1 MNLDL
6 PMMGSPISL
15 VITMKETAMTVI
27 DRSRNDLETLDLGV
41 EGMTCASCVGRV
53 ERAIAAV
60 PGVDAVAV
68 NLATERAH
76 ITFAKG
82 DTDLRQIEAAV
93 RQTGYTPVET
103 TIELSVSGMTCAS
116 CVGHVEKALRAVP
129 GVIEATVNLATERAS
144 VTALAGGDIVPALV
158 KAVAG
163 AGYEAS
169 PVVAADG
176 DATARQQAAKD
187 EEQGKLLRSVIL
199 AGLLTLPLLVVE
211 MGSHMVPALHHWLAG
226 TFGEGNVRV
235 ASFVLAT
242 IVQFG
247 PGLVF
252 LRKGFP
258 ALLRL
263 APDMNSLVM
272 LGTGAAYLYSSVA
285 TFLPDLLPAGTEGTY
300 FESGAVIVTLILL
313 GRWFETRAKGRTGA
327 AIRSLIALQP
337 KTARVLRD
345 GAESDVPVESVRPGD
360 TVILRPGE
368 RVPVDG
374 EVTDG
379 TSFVDESMIT
389 GEPAPVRKEAGSTVT
404 GGTVNG
410 SGALRFA
417 AQKVGSD
424 TLLAQIVRT
433 VQAAQ
438 GAKLPI
444 QALVDR
450 ITLWFVPVVIVLAL
464 ATFLVWLAFG
474 PSPALSHALVN
485 AVAVLIIACPCAMGL
500 ATPTSIMVGTG
511 RGAELGILFR
521 QGDALQ
527 ALRDVEIVA
536 LDKTGTLTKGRPELT
551 DIEPASG
558 FAADEILRLVGSAEN
573 RSEHP
578 LALALVAA
586 AKARGLALAEPA
598 DFASDPGRGVTATV
612 EGRKVAIG
620 GHKLMEEAT
629 LDIAPFASRAKALAE
644 AGKTPLYAAIDGRIA
659 AVIAVADA
667 VKETTPAAI
676 AALHKLG
683 LKVAMVTGD
692 DHRTAQAVARGLGI
706 DEVWAEVL
714 PTDKAEVVKALQ
726 KRGARVAF
734 VGDGINDAPALA
746 QADVG
751 IAIGTGTDIAIESAD
766 VVLMSGDVMGV
777 PRAIALSQA
786 VIANIRQNLAWAFG
800 YNALLIPVAAGVLYP
815 AFGILLSPVF
825 AGLAMALSSV
835 SVVTNALRLKRF
847 QVPASHG

>member
-1 MNLDL
+1 
-6 PMMGSPISL
+6 
-15 VITMKETAMTVI
+15 MTVI

-41 EGMTCASCVGRV
+41 EGMTCASCVAHV

-60 PGVDAVAV
+60 PGVDAVSV

-76 ITFAKG
+76 VTFAKG
-82 DTDLRQIEAAV
+82 DTDLGQIEAAV
-93 RQTGYTPVET
+93 RQSGYTPVES
-103 TIELSVSGMTCAS
+103 TIELSISGMTCAS

-129 GVIEATVNLATERAS
+129 GVVEATVNLATERAS
-144 VTALAGGDIVPALV
+144 VKTLAGDDIISVLV

-169 PVVAADG
+169 PIVAADG
-176 DATARQQAAKD
+176 DADTRRQAAKD

-199 AGLLTLPLLVVE
+199 AGLLTLPLLVIE
-211 MGSHMVPALHHWLAG
+211 MGSHMVPSLHHWLAG

-235 ASFVLAT
+235 FSFALAT

-285 TFLPDLLPAGTEGTY
+285 TFLPDLMPAGTDGTY

-345 GAESDVPVESVRPGD
+345 GAESDIAVDSVRPGD
-360 TVILRPGE
+360 VVILRPGE

-379 TSFVDESMIT
+379 SSFVDESMIT

-410 SGALRFA
+410 SGALRFT

-450 ITLWFVPVVIVLAL
+450 VTLWFVPVVIGLAL
-464 ATFLVWLAFG
+464 VTFAVWLTFG

-485 AVAVLIIACPCAMGL
+485 AVALLIIACPCAMGL

-527 ALRDVEIVA
+527 ALKDVQIVA
-536 LDKTGTLTKGRPELT
+536 LDKTGTLTKGKPELT
-551 DIEPASG
+551 DIEPANG
-558 FAADEILRLVGSAEN
+558 FAANDVLRLVGSAEN

-586 AKARGLALAEPA
+586 AKARNLTLAEPA
-598 DFASDPGRGVTATV
+598 DFTSDPGRGVTAMV

-620 GHKLMEEAT
+620 GHRLMEDAG
-629 LDIAPFASRAKALAE
+629 LDIAPFAARAKALAE
-644 AGKTPLYAAIDGRIA
+644 AGKTPLYASIDGRIA

-692 DHRTAQAVARGLGI
+692 DRRTAEAVARGLGI
-706 DEVWAEVL
+706 DEVWAGVL
-714 PTDKAEVVKALQ
+714 PTDKAEVVKRLQ
-726 KRGARVAF
+726 SRGAKVAF

-786 VIANIRQNLAWAFG
+786 VISNIRQNLAWAFG

-835 SVVTNALRLKRF
+835 SVVSNALRLKRF
-847 QVPASHG
+847 QVPASHGQEV

>member
-1 MNLDL
+1 MA
-6 PMMGSPISL
+6 M
-15 VITMKETAMTVI
+15 MKE
-27 DRSRNDLETLDLGV
+27 E
-41 EGMTCASCVGRV
+41 
-53 ERAIAAV
+53 
-60 PGVDAVAV
+60 
-68 NLATERAH
+68 
-76 ITFAKG
+76 
-82 DTDLRQIEAAV
+82 
-93 RQTGYTPVET
+93 
-103 TIELSVSGMTCAS
+103 
-116 CVGHVEKALRAVP
+116 
-129 GVIEATVNLATERAS
+129 
-144 VTALAGGDIVPALV
+144 
-158 KAVAG
+158 
-163 AGYEAS
+163 
-169 PVVAADG
+169 
-176 DATARQQAAKD
+176 QQA
-187 EEQGKLLRSVIL
+187 QLLRSVIL
-199 AGLLTLPLLVVE
+199 AAVLTLPLLVVE

-226 TFGEGNVRV
+226 TFGEWNVRV
-235 ASFVLAT
+235 FSFVLAT

-258 ALLRL
+258 ALLRG

-272 LGTGAAYLYSSVA
+272 LGTGAAYLYSTAA
-285 TFLPDLLPAGTEGTY
+285 TFLPQLMPAGADGTY

-313 GRWFETRAKGRTGA
+313 GRWFETRAKSRTGA

-345 GAESDVPVESVRPGD
+345 GVEADMPVDTVRAGD
-360 TVILRPGE
+360 IVILRPGE

-389 GEPAPVRKEAGSTVT
+389 GEPAPVRKEAGSAVT

-410 SGALRFA
+410 SGALRFTA
-417 AQKVGSD
+417 RKVGSE

-450 ITLWFVPVVIVLAL
+450 VTLWFVPAVMALAL
-464 ATFLVWLAFG
+464 ATFVVWLVFG

-527 ALRDVEIVA
+527 ALKDVRIVA

-558 FAADEILRLVGSAEN
+558 FDTNDVLRLVASAEN

-586 AKARGLALAEPA
+586 AKARGLSLAEPA
-598 DFASDPGRGVTATV
+598 DFVSDPGRGVTATV
-612 EGRKVAIG
+612 ESRGVAIG
-620 GHKLMEEAT
+620 GHRLMEQAG
-629 LDIAPFASRAKALAE
+629 LDIAPFAARAQALAE

-676 AALHKLG
+676 AALHRLG

-692 DHRTAQAVARGLGI
+692 DRRTAEAVARTLGI
-706 DEVWAEVL
+706 DEVRAEVL

-726 KRGARVAF
+726 KGGTKVAV

-815 AFGILLSPVF
+815 ALGILLSPVF

-835 SVVTNALRLKRF
+835 SVLANALRLKRF
-847 QVPASHG
+847 RVPASHDAAQKGS

>member
-1 MNLDL
+1 
-6 PMMGSPISL
+6 
-15 VITMKETAMTVI
+15 MTVI
-27 DRSRNDLETLDLGV
+27 DKAPDRQKTDKLATLDMAV
-41 EGMTCASCVGRV
+41 EGMSCASCVGRV

-60 PGVDAVAV
+60 PGVTTVAV

-76 ITFAKG
+76 VSFARG
-82 DTDLRQIEAAV
+82 GTDLKQVEEAIRKA
-93 RQTGYTPVET
+93 GYKPVET
-103 TIELSVSGMTCAS
+103 AVELAIDGMNCAS
-116 CVGHVEKALRAVP
+116 CVGHVEKALRSVP
-129 GVIEATVNLATERAS
+129 GVLDAAVNLATEHAS
-144 VTALAGGDIVPALV
+144 VKALAGGDIEPALI
-158 KAVAG
+158 KAVSE

-169 PVVAADG
+169 LLADA
-176 DATARQQAAKD
+176 DAEAPARVEAAKG
-187 EEQGKLLRSVIL
+187 EEQTRLLRSVIL
-199 AGLLTLPLLVVE
+199 AALLTVPLLVAE
-211 MGSHMVPALHHWLAG
+211 MGSHMIPALHHWLAMS
-226 TFGEGNVRV
+226 FGEGNIRL
-235 ASFVLAT
+235 ASFVLAS

-252 LRKGFP
+252 IRKGWP
-258 ALLRL
+258 ALMRL

-272 LGTGAAYLYSSVA
+272 LGTGAAYLYSTAA
-285 TFLPDLLPAGTEGTY
+285 TFRPDLLPEGTAFTY
-300 FESGAVIVTLILL
+300 FEAGAVIVTLILL
-313 GRWFETRAKGRTGA
+313 GRWFEARAKGRTGA

-337 KTARVLRD
+337 RTARVLRNGVEAD
-345 GAESDVPVESVRPGD
+345 MAVESVRPGD
-360 TVILRPGE
+360 IVLLRPGE

-374 EVTDG
+374 EVSEG
-379 TSFVDESMIT
+379 SSFVDESMIT
-389 GEPAPVRKEAGSTVT
+389 GEPAPVRKEAGSRVT

-410 SGALRFA
+410 SGALSLTAR
-417 AQKVGSD
+417 KVGAD
-424 TLLAQIVRT
+424 TVLAQIVRT

-444 QALVDR
+444 QAVVDR
-450 ITLWFVPVVIVLAL
+450 VTLWFVPVVMGLAL
-464 ATFLVWLAFG
+464 LTFLVWLAFG

-527 ALRDVEIVA
+527 ALRDVQVVA
-536 LDKTGTLTKGRPELT
+536 LDKTGTLTRGRPELT
-551 DIEPASG
+551 DIEAAPG
-558 FAADEILRLVGSAEN
+558 FPEDEVLRLVASAEN

-578 LALALVAA
+578 LALAIVAA
-586 AKARGLALAEPA
+586 AKARGVALAEA
-598 DFASDPGRGVTATV
+598 AGFTSDPGLGVTATV
-612 EGRKVAIG
+612 GDRSVAIG
-620 GHKLMEEAT
+620 GARLMEQAKVDAT
-629 LDIAPFASRAKALAE
+629 PFADRAQALAK
-644 AGKTPLYAAIDGRIA
+644 AGKTPLYAAIDGQLA
-659 AVIAVADA
+659 AIIAVADA

-676 AALHKLG
+676 AALHRLG

-692 DHRTAQAVARGLGI
+692 DRRTAEAVARSLGI
-706 DEVWAEVL
+706 DEVRAEVL
-714 PTDKAEVVKALQ
+714 PIDKAAVVKGLQ
-726 KRGARVAF
+726 QGGAKVAF

-786 VIANIRQNLAWAFG
+786 TIANIRQNLAWAFG

-815 AFGILLSPVF
+815 AFGILLSPIF

-835 SVVTNALRLKRF
+835 SVLANALRLKRF
-847 QVPASHG
+847 RVPASHEGGFA

>member
-1 MNLDL
+1 
-6 PMMGSPISL
+6 
-15 VITMKETAMTVI
+15 MTVI
-27 DRSRNDLETLDLGV
+27 DRTKDGLATLDMAV
-41 EGMTCASCVGRV
+41 EGMSCASCVGRV

-60 PGVDAVAV
+60 PGVESVAV

-76 ITFAKG
+76 VTFAKG
-82 DTDLRQIEAAV
+82 GDVLRQVEEAV
-93 RQTGYTPVET
+93 RQAGYQPMEQ
-103 TIELSVSGMTCAS
+103 TIDLSVSGMTCAS

-129 GVIEATVNLATERAS
+129 GVVGATVNLATERAS
-144 VTALAGGDIVPALV
+144 V

-163 AGYEAS
+163 GDLGPELIKAVEKAGYEAS
-169 PVVAADG
+169 PVTPDDGHAAGQHDHM
-176 DATARQQAAKD
+176 QMLKE
-187 EEQGKLLRSVIL
+187 EEQARLLRSVIL
-199 AGLLTLPLLVVE
+199 AGVLTIPLLVIE

-226 TFGEGNVRV
+226 NFGEGNLRIF
-235 ASFVLAT
+235 SFVLAT
-242 IVQFG
+242 IVLFG

-258 ALLRL
+258 ALLRA
-263 APDMNSLVM
+263 APDMNTLVM
-272 LGTGAAYLYSSVA
+272 LGAGAAWLYSSVA
-285 TFLPDLLPAGTEGTY
+285 TFLPGLLPEGTALTY

-313 GRWFETRAKGRTGA
+313 GRWFEARAKGRTGA

-337 KTARVLRD
+337 KTARILRQGSETD
-345 GAESDVPVESVRPGD
+345 IPVDEVKPGD

-374 EVTDG
+374 EVRDG

-389 GEPAPVRKEAGSTVT
+389 GEPAPVRKEAGSLVT

-410 SGALRFA
+410 SGALSFTAR
-417 AQKVGSD
+417 KVGSD

-444 QALVDR
+444 QAAVDR
-450 ITLWFVPVVIVLAL
+450 ITLWFVPAVMAVAL

-474 PSPALSHALVN
+474 PSPALSYALVN

-527 ALRDVEIVA
+527 GLRDVQVVA
-536 LDKTGTLTKGRPELT
+536 LDKTGTLTKGKPELT
-551 DIEPASG
+551 DIEPTETFEAN
-558 FAADEILRLVGSAEN
+558 EVLRLIASAEN

-578 LALALVAA
+578 LALAIVAA

-598 DFASDPGRGVTATV
+598 NFVSDAGRGVTATV
-612 EGRKVAIG
+612 EGRRVAIG
-620 GHKLMEEAT
+620 GHRLLAQIGI
-629 LDIAPFASRAKALAE
+629 DVSAFAGRAQALAE
-644 AGKTPLYAAIDGRIA
+644 AGKTPLYAAVDGKLA

-667 VKETTPAAI
+667 IKETTPAAI
-676 AALHKLG
+676 AALHQLG

-692 DHRTAQAVARGLGI
+692 DSRTAAAVARQLGI
-706 DEVWAEVL
+706 DEIRAEVL

-726 KRGARVAF
+726 KDGRKVAF

-777 PRAIALSQA
+777 PRAIALSKA
-786 VIANIRQNLAWAFG
+786 TITNIRQNLAWAFG
-800 YNALLIPVAAGVLYP
+800 YNAILIPVAAGLLYP
-815 AFGILLSPVF
+815 LWGVLLSPVF

-835 SVVTNALRLKRF
+835 SVLANALRLRRF
-847 QVPASHG
+847 KVEA

>member
-1 MNLDL
+1 
-6 PMMGSPISL
+6 
-15 VITMKETAMTVI
+15 MTVI
-27 DRSRNDLETLDLGV
+27 DRTKDGLATLDMAV
-41 EGMTCASCVGRV
+41 EGMSCASCVGRV

-60 PGVDAVAV
+60 PGVESVAV

-76 ITFAKG
+76 VTFAQGG
-82 DTDLRQIEAAV
+82 DVLRQVEEAV
-93 RQTGYTPVET
+93 RQAGYQPMEQ
-103 TIELSVSGMTCAS
+103 TIDLSVSGMTCAS
-116 CVGHVEKALRAVP
+116 CVGHVEKALRGVP
-129 GVIEATVNLATERAS
+129 GVVGATVNLATERAS
-144 VTALAGGDIVPALV
+144 V

-163 AGYEAS
+163 SDLGPELIKAVEKAGYEAS
-169 PVVAADG
+169 PVTPDDGHAAGQHDHM
-176 DATARQQAAKD
+176 QMLKE
-187 EEQGKLLRSVIL
+187 EEQARLLRSVIL
-199 AGLLTLPLLVVE
+199 AGVLTIPLLAIE

-226 TFGEGNVRV
+226 SFGEGNLRIF
-235 ASFVLAT
+235 SFVLAT
-242 IVQFG
+242 IVLFG

-258 ALLRL
+258 ALLRA
-263 APDMNSLVM
+263 APDMNTLVM
-272 LGTGAAYLYSSVA
+272 LGAGAAWLYSSVA
-285 TFLPDLLPAGTEGTY
+285 TFLPGLLPEGTALTY

-313 GRWFETRAKGRTGA
+313 GRWFEARAKGRTGA

-337 KTARVLRD
+337 KTARILRQGSETD
-345 GAESDVPVESVRPGD
+345 IPVDEVKPGD

-374 EVTDG
+374 EVRDG

-389 GEPAPVRKEAGSTVT
+389 GEPAPVRKEAGSLVT

-410 SGALRFA
+410 SGALSFTAR
-417 AQKVGSD
+417 KVGSD

-444 QALVDR
+444 QAAVDR
-450 ITLWFVPVVIVLAL
+450 ITLWFVPAVMAVAL

-474 PSPALSHALVN
+474 PSPALSYALVN

-527 ALRDVEIVA
+527 ALRDVQVVA
-536 LDKTGTLTKGRPELT
+536 LDKTGTLTKGKPELT
-551 DIEPASG
+551 DIEPTEG
-558 FAADEILRLVGSAEN
+558 FEANEILRLIASAEN

-578 LALALVAA
+578 LALAIVAA

-598 DFASDPGRGVTATV
+598 DFVSDAGRGVTATV
-612 EGRKVAIG
+612 EGRRVAIG
-620 GHKLMEEAT
+620 GHRLMEQAGI
-629 LDIAPFASRAKALAE
+629 DVSAFAGRAQALAE
-644 AGKTPLYAAIDGRIA
+644 AGKTPLYAAVDGRLA

-667 VKETTPAAI
+667 IKETTPAAI
-676 AALHKLG
+676 AALHQLG

-692 DHRTAQAVARGLGI
+692 DSRTAAAVARQLGI
-706 DEVWAEVL
+706 DEIRAEVL

-726 KRGARVAF
+726 KDGRKVAF

-777 PRAIALSQA
+777 PRAIALSKA
-786 VIANIRQNLAWAFG
+786 TITNIRQNLAWAFG
-800 YNALLIPVAAGVLYP
+800 YNAILIPVAAGLLYP
-815 AFGILLSPVF
+815 LWGVLLSPVF

-835 SVVTNALRLKRF
+835 SVLANALRLRRF
-847 QVPASHG
+847 KVEA

>member
-1 MNLDL
+1 
-6 PMMGSPISL
+6 
-15 VITMKETAMTVI
+15 MTLI
-27 DRSRNDLETLDLGV
+27 DEAPNKPAADRLATLDMAV
-41 EGMTCASCVGRV
+41 EGMSCASCVGRV

-60 PGVDAVAV
+60 PGVETVAV

-76 ITFAKG
+76 VGFAKG
-82 DTDLRQIEAAV
+82 VTDLKQIEDAI
-93 RQTGYTPVET
+93 RQAGYKPVET
-103 TIELSVSGMTCAS
+103 AVELAIDGMNCAS

-129 GVIEATVNLATERAS
+129 GVVDATVNLATEHAS
-144 VTALAGGDIVPALV
+144 VKVLGGGEIVPALV
-158 KAVAG
+158 KAVAA
-163 AGYEAS
+163 AGYEAKLL
-169 PVVAADG
+169 ADS
-176 DATARQQAAKD
+176 DAEAPARVEAAKE
-187 EEQGKLLRSVIL
+187 EEQGRLLRSVIL
-199 AGLLTLPLLVVE
+199 AGLLTLPLLVAE
-211 MGSHMVPALHHWLAG
+211 MGSHMVPALHHWLAM
-226 TFGEGNVRV
+226 TFGEGNIRI
-235 ASFVLAT
+235 ASFVLAS

-252 LRKGFP
+252 LRKGWP

-272 LGTGAAYLYSSVA
+272 LGTGAAYLYSTAA
-285 TFLPDLLPAGTEGTY
+285 TFWPALLPEGTAFTY
-300 FESGAVIVTLILL
+300 FEAGAVIVTLILL
-313 GRWFETRAKGRTGA
+313 GRWFEARAKGRTSA

-337 KTARVLRD
+337 KAARVLRD
-345 GAESDVPVESVRPGD
+345 GTESDVPVESVRPGD
-360 TVILRPGE
+360 IVILRPGE

-374 EVTDG
+374 EVTQG
-379 TSFVDESMIT
+379 SSFVDESMIT
-389 GEPAPVRKEAGSTVT
+389 GEPAPVRKEAGSLVT
-404 GGTVNG
+404 GGTING
-410 SGALRFA
+410 SGALSFTAR
-417 AQKVGSD
+417 KVGAD
-424 TLLAQIVRT
+424 TVLAQIVRT

-450 ITLWFVPVVIVLAL
+450 VTLWFVPVVMALAL
-464 ATFLVWLAFG
+464 ATFLIWLSFG

-527 ALRDVEIVA
+527 ALRDVQVVA
-536 LDKTGTLTKGRPELT
+536 LDKTGTLTRGKPELT
-551 DIEPASG
+551 DIEAASG
-558 FAADEILRLVGSAEN
+558 FMEDEALRLIASAEN

-578 LALALVAA
+578 LALAIVAG
-586 AKARGLALAEPA
+586 AKARGFVLAEPA
-598 DFASDPGRGVTATV
+598 GFASDPGLGVTATV
-612 EGRKVAIG
+612 EGRSVAIG
-620 GHKLMEEAT
+620 GHRLMEQIHVDA
-629 LDIAPFASRAKALAE
+629 APFADKARALAE
-644 AGKTPLYAAIDGRIA
+644 AGKTPLYAAIDGKLA
-659 AVIAVADA
+659 AIIAVADA

-676 AALHKLG
+676 AALHRLG

-692 DHRTAQAVARGLGI
+692 DRRTAEAVARTLGI
-706 DEVWAEVL
+706 DEVRAEVL
-714 PTDKAEVVKALQ
+714 PIDKAAVVKGLQ
-726 KRGARVAF
+726 QGGAKVAF

-786 VIANIRQNLAWAFG
+786 TIANIRQNLAWAFG

-815 AFGILLSPVF
+815 AFGVLLSPVF

-835 SVVTNALRLKRF
+835 SVLTNALRLKRF
-847 QVPASHG
+847 RVPAAHEGGVK

>member
-1 MNLDL
+1 
-6 PMMGSPISL
+6 
-15 VITMKETAMTVI
+15 MTVI
-27 DRSRNDLETLDLGV
+27 DEAPSKPPTDKLATLDFAV
-41 EGMTCASCVGRV
+41 QGMTCAGCVGRV

-60 PGVDAVAV
+60 PGVETVAV

-76 ITFAKG
+76 IGFAKG
-82 DTDLRQIEAAV
+82 ITDVQRIEEAV
-93 RQTGYTPVET
+93 RQAGYKPVET
-103 TIELSVSGMTCAS
+103 AVELAIDGMNCAS

-129 GVIEATVNLATERAS
+129 GVVDATVNLATEHA
-144 VTALAGGDIVPALV
+144 VVKVLGGGEVVPALV
-158 KAVAG
+158 QAVAA
-163 AGYEAS
+163 AGYEAELL
-169 PVVAADG
+169 ADA
-176 DATARQQAAKD
+176 DAEAPARVEAAKE
-187 EEQGKLLRSVIL
+187 EEQSRLLRLVVLS
-199 AGLLTLPLLVVE
+199 ALLTLPLLIAE
-211 MGSHMVPALHHWLAG
+211 MGGHMVPALHHWLAG
-226 TFGEGNVRV
+226 TFGEGNIRL
-235 ASFVLAT
+235 ASFVLAS

-252 LRKGFP
+252 LRKGWP
-258 ALLRL
+258 ALMRL

-272 LGTGAAYLYSSVA
+272 LGTGAAYLYSTAA
-285 TFLPDLLPAGTEGTY
+285 TFWPDLLPEDTAFTY
-300 FESGAVIVTLILL
+300 FEAGAVIVTLILL
-313 GRWFETRAKGRTGA
+313 GRWFEARAKGRTGA

-345 GAESDVPVESVRPGD
+345 GTEADVPVESVRPGD
-360 TVILRPGE
+360 IVILRPGE

-374 EVTDG
+374 EVTEG
-379 TSFVDESMIT
+379 SSFVDESMIT
-389 GEPAPVRKEAGSTVT
+389 GEPAPVRKEASSLVT

-410 SGALRFA
+410 SGALSFIAR
-417 AQKVGSD
+417 KVGAD
-424 TLLAQIVRT
+424 TVLAQIVRT

-450 ITLWFVPVVIVLAL
+450 VTLWFVPAVMALAL
-464 ATFLVWLAFG
+464 ATFLVWLVVG

-527 ALRDVEIVA
+527 ALRDVQVVA
-536 LDKTGTLTKGRPELT
+536 LDKTGTLTRGKPELT
-551 DIEPASG
+551 DIETAPG
-558 FAADEILRLVGSAEN
+558 FTEDEVLRLIASAEN

-578 LALALVAA
+578 LALAIVAG

-598 DFASDPGRGVTATV
+598 GFASDPGLGVTATV
-612 EGRKVAIG
+612 EGGSVAIG
-620 GHKLMEEAT
+620 GHRLMEHIKVDA
-629 LDIAPFASRAKALAE
+629 APFAAKAQALAE
-644 AGKTPLYAAIDGRIA
+644 AGKTPLYAAIDGKLA
-659 AVIAVADA
+659 AIIAVADA

-676 AALHKLG
+676 AALHRLG

-692 DHRTAQAVARGLGI
+692 DRRTAEAVARTLGI
-706 DEVWAEVL
+706 DEVRAEVL
-714 PTDKAEVVKALQ
+714 PIDKAAVVKGLQ
-726 KRGARVAF
+726 QGGAKVAF

-786 VIANIRQNLAWAFG
+786 TIANIRQNLAWAFG

-815 AFGILLSPVF
+815 AFGVLLSPVF

-835 SVVTNALRLKRF
+835 SVLANALRLKRF
-847 QVPASHG
+847 RIPAAHEGGVT

>member
-1 MNLDL
+1 
-6 PMMGSPISL
+6 MMGRTISL
-15 VITMKETAMTVI
+15 VITMKETAMTLI

-41 EGMTCASCVGRV
+41 EGMTCASCVSHV

-68 NLATERAH
+68 NLATERARVS
-76 ITFAKG
+76 FAKG
-82 DTDLRQIEAAV
+82 STDLKQIEAAV
-93 RQTGYTPVET
+93 RQSGYTPVEN

-129 GVIEATVNLATERAS
+129 GVVGATVNLATERAS
-144 VTALAGGDIVPALV
+144 VKTLAGDNIIHALV

-169 PVVAADG
+169 PVAAADG

-199 AGLLTLPLLVVE
+199 AGLLTLPLLVIE
-211 MGSHMVPALHHWLAG
+211 MGSHMVPSLHHWLAG

-235 ASFVLAT
+235 FSFVLAT

-258 ALLRL
+258 ALMRA

-345 GAESDVPVESVRPGD
+345 GAESDVSVDSVRPGD
-360 TVILRPGE
+360 VVILRPGE

-379 TSFVDESMIT
+379 ASFVDESMIT
-389 GEPAPVRKEAGSTVT
+389 GEPAPVRKEAGSVVT
-404 GGTVNG
+404 GGTING
-410 SGALRFA
+410 SGALRFT
-417 AQKVGSD
+417 AQKVGAD

-450 ITLWFVPVVIVLAL
+450 VTLWFVPVVIVLAL
-464 ATFLVWLAFG
+464 VTFAVWLTLG

-485 AVAVLIIACPCAMGL
+485 AVALLIIACPCAMGL

-527 ALRDVEIVA
+527 ALKDVQIVA
-536 LDKTGTLTKGRPELT
+536 LDKTGTLTKGKPELT
-551 DIEPASG
+551 DIEPANG
-558 FAADEILRLVGSAEN
+558 FTADEVLRLVGSAEN

-578 LALALVAA
+578 LAQALVAA
-586 AKARGLALAEPA
+586 AKARNLALAEPA
-598 DFASDPGRGVTATV
+598 DFTSDPGRGVTATV

-620 GHKLMEEAT
+620 GHRLMEEVK
-629 LDIAPFASRAKALAE
+629 LDIAPFAARAKALAE

-659 AVIAVADA
+659 AIIAVADA

-676 AALHKLG
+676 AALHRLG

-692 DHRTAQAVARGLGI
+692 DRRTAEAVARGLGI

-714 PTDKAEVVKALQ
+714 PTDKAEVVKRLQ
-726 KRGARVAF
+726 GRGAKVAF

-835 SVVTNALRLKRF
+835 SVVSNALRLKRF
-847 QVPASHG
+847 QVPTSHGQEA

>member
-1 MNLDL
+1 
-6 PMMGSPISL
+6 
-15 VITMKETAMTVI
+15 MTVI
-27 DRSRNDLETLDLGV
+27 DRGRHDLETLDLGV
-41 EGMTCASCVGRV
+41 EGMTCASCVAHV
-53 ERAIAAV
+53 ERSVAAV
-60 PGVDAVAV
+60 PGVDAVSV
-68 NLATERAH
+68 NLATERARVS
-76 ITFAKG
+76 FAKG
-82 DTDLRQIEAAV
+82 DTDLGKIAEAIRQS
-93 RQTGYTPVET
+93 GYTPVET

-129 GVIEATVNLATERAS
+129 GVADATVNLATERAS
-144 VTALAGGDIVPALV
+144 VRTLAGADITPALV
-158 KAVAG
+158 KAVTD

-169 PVVAADG
+169 PIAAADG
-176 DATARQQAAKD
+176 EAEARRQAGKA
-187 EEQGKLLRSVIL
+187 EEQSRLLRSVIL
-199 AGLLTLPLLVVE
+199 AGLMTLPLLVVE
-211 MGSHMVPALHHWLAG
+211 MGSHMVPALHHWLSG
-226 TFGEGNVRV
+226 TFGAGNVRV
-235 ASFVLAT
+235 FSFVLAT
-242 IVQFG
+242 VVQFG

-258 ALLRL
+258 ALLRA

-272 LGTGAAYLYSSVA
+272 LGTGAAYLYSTTA
-285 TFLPDLLPAGTEGTY
+285 TFLPHLLPEGADGTY

-313 GRWFETRAKGRTGA
+313 GRWFEARAKGRTGA

-337 KTARVLRD
+337 RTARVLRD
-345 GAESDVPVESVRPGD
+345 GVESDVAVESVRPGD
-360 TVILRPGE
+360 SVILRPGE

-374 EVTDG
+374 TVTDG
-379 TSFVDESMIT
+379 SSFVDESMIT
-389 GEPAPVRKEAGSTVT
+389 GEPAPVRKEAGSAVT

-410 SGALRFA
+410 SGALRFTA
-417 AQKVGSD
+417 EKVGAD

-450 ITLWFVPVVIVLAL
+450 VTLWFVPAVIGLAL
-464 ATFLVWLAFG
+464 MTFVVWMVFG
-474 PSPALSHALVN
+474 PSPALSHALAN

-527 ALRDVEIVA
+527 ALRDVQVVA
-536 LDKTGTLTKGRPELT
+536 LDKTGTLTRGRPELT
-551 DIEPASG
+551 DIEPAAG
-558 FAADEILRLVGSAEN
+558 FSEDAVLRLVASAEN

-578 LALALVAA
+578 LAQALVAA
-586 AKARGLALAEPA
+586 AKARGLSLAEPA
-598 DFASDPGRGVTATV
+598 DFVSDPGRGVTATV

-620 GHKLMEEAT
+620 GHGLMQQDNLEV
-629 LDIAPFASRAKALAE
+629 APFADRAKALAE

-667 VKETTPAAI
+667 VKETTPEAI
-676 AALHKLG
+676 ATLHRLG

-692 DHRTAQAVARGLGI
+692 DRRTAEAVARRLGI
-706 DEVWAEVL
+706 DEVRAEVL

-726 KRGARVAF
+726 KGGARVAF

-847 QVPASHG
+847 RVPAAEGEV

>member
-1 MNLDL
+1 L
-6 PMMGSPISL
+6 
-15 VITMKETAMTVI
+15 KETAMTVI
-27 DRSRNDLETLDLGV
+27 DRTGHDLETLDLGV
-41 EGMTCASCVGRV
+41 EGMTCASCVAHV

-60 PGVDAVAV
+60 PGVDAVSV

-76 ITFAKG
+76 VSFAKG
-82 DTDLRQIEAAV
+82 ATDLGQIEEAI
-93 RQTGYTPVET
+93 RQSGYEPVET
-103 TIELSVSGMTCAS
+103 VVELSVSGMTCAS

-129 GVIEATVNLATERAS
+129 GVLDATVNLATERAG
-144 VTALAGGDIVPALV
+144 VRTLAGGEITPALV
-158 KAVAG
+158 KAVAD

-169 PVVAADG
+169 PVGAADHE
-176 DATARQQAAKD
+176 AEARRQADKQ
-187 EEQGKLLRSVIL
+187 EEQGRLLRSVIL
-199 AGLLTLPLLVVE
+199 AGLMTLPLLVVE
-211 MGSHMVPALHHWLAG
+211 MGSHMVPALHHWLSV
-226 TFGEGNVRV
+226 TFGAGNVRV
-235 ASFVLAT
+235 FSFLLAT
-242 IVQFG
+242 VVQFG

-258 ALLRL
+258 ALLRA

-272 LGTGAAYLYSSVA
+272 LGTGAAYLYSTTA
-285 TFLPDLLPAGTEGTY
+285 TFLPHLLPEGADGTY

-313 GRWFETRAKGRTGA
+313 GRWFEARAKGRTGA

-337 KTARVLRD
+337 RTARVLRD
-345 GAESDVPVESVRPGD
+345 GLESDVPVESVRPGD
-360 TVILRPGE
+360 SVVLRPGE

-374 EVTDG
+374 TVTDG

-389 GEPAPVRKEAGSTVT
+389 GEPAPVHKQAGSAVT

-410 SGALRFA
+410 SGALRFT
-417 AQKVGSD
+417 AQKVGAD

-450 ITLWFVPVVIVLAL
+450 VTLWFVPAVIALAL
-464 ATFLVWLAFG
+464 ATFVVWMVFG
-474 PSPALSHALVN
+474 PSPAMSYALAN

-527 ALRDVEIVA
+527 ALRNVEVVA
-536 LDKTGTLTKGRPELT
+536 LDKTGTLTRGRPELT
-551 DIEPASG
+551 DIEPAEG
-558 FAADEILRLVGSAEN
+558 FAEDEVLRLVASAEN

-578 LALALVAA
+578 LAQALVAA
-586 AKARGLALAEPA
+586 ARARGLSLAEPA

-612 EGRKVAIG
+612 EGCKVAIG
-620 GHKLMEEAT
+620 GHALMEQDG
-629 LDIAPFASRAKALAE
+629 LDVGPFAARAKALAE

-667 VKETTPAAI
+667 VKETTPEAI
-676 AALHKLG
+676 ATLHRLG
-683 LKVAMVTGD
+683 LRVAMVTGD
-692 DHRTAQAVARGLGI
+692 DRHTAEAVARRLGI
-706 DEVWAEVL
+706 DEVRAEVL

-726 KRGARVAF
+726 KGGARVAF

-847 QVPASHG
+847 KVEA

>member
-1 MNLDL
+1 
-6 PMMGSPISL
+6 
-15 VITMKETAMTVI
+15 MTVI
-27 DRSRNDLETLDLGV
+27 DKVRDNLETLDMGV
-41 EGMTCASCVGRV
+41 EGMSCASCVGRV
-53 ERAIAAV
+53 ERAIATV

-68 NLATERAH
+68 NLATERARV
-76 ITFAKG
+76 TFVKG
-82 DTDLRQIEAAV
+82 GTDLRKIEDAV
-93 RQTGYTPVET
+93 RQAGYKPVET
-103 TIELSVSGMTCAS
+103 TMELSVAGMNCAS

-129 GVIEATVNLATERAS
+129 GVVDATVNLATERAT
-144 VTALAGGDIVPALV
+144 VRTLAGTDITPALV

-169 PVVAADG
+169 RLQPEAAHAAGPHDHM
-176 DATARQQAAKD
+176 AMMKEEQQA
-187 EEQGKLLRSVIL
+187 QLLRSVIL
-199 AGLLTLPLLVVE
+199 AAVLTLPLLVVE

-226 TFGEGNVRV
+226 TFGEWNVRV
-235 ASFVLAT
+235 FSFALAT

-258 ALLRL
+258 ALLRG

-272 LGTGAAYLYSSVA
+272 LGTGAAYLYSTAA
-285 TFLPDLLPAGTEGTY
+285 TFLPQLMPAGADGTY

-313 GRWFETRAKGRTGA
+313 GRWFETRAKSRTGA

-345 GAESDVPVESVRPGD
+345 GVEADMPVDTVRAGD
-360 TVILRPGE
+360 IVILRPGE

-379 TSFVDESMIT
+379 ASFVDESMIT
-389 GEPAPVRKEAGSTVT
+389 GEPAPVRKEAGSAVT

-410 SGALRFA
+410 SGALRFTA
-417 AQKVGSD
+417 RKVGSE

-450 ITLWFVPVVIVLAL
+450 VTLWFVPAVMALAL
-464 ATFLVWLAFG
+464 ATFVVWLVFG

-527 ALRDVEIVA
+527 ALKDVQIVA

-558 FAADEILRLVGSAEN
+558 FDTNDVLRLVASAEN

-598 DFASDPGRGVTATV
+598 DFVSDPGRGVTATV
-612 EGRKVAIG
+612 EGRGVAIG
-620 GHKLMEEAT
+620 GHRLMEQAG
-629 LDIAPFASRAKALAE
+629 LDIAPFAARAQALAE

-676 AALHKLG
+676 AALHRLG

-692 DHRTAQAVARGLGI
+692 DRRTAEAVARTLGI
-706 DEVWAEVL
+706 DEVRAEVL

-726 KRGARVAF
+726 KGGNKVAF

-800 YNALLIPVAAGVLYP
+800 YNALLVPVAAGVLYP

-835 SVVTNALRLKRF
+835 SVLANALRLKRF
-847 QVPASHG
+847 RVPASHDAAQKGS